1 MPGLNPFY
9 WLTCGFIV
17 AASLVMA
24 ALVGLGAFRGTR
36 FFVRHSRNA
45 YLIALPVGLTASAV
59 ACILTFWG
67 LLSLSDFD
75 SSTPVTRPEESDLV
89 GTWTFSAA
97 TLADMRTNGGYEITT
112 HSLNLRND
120 GTFEIVNIPDWWL
133 NFGHS
138 SHGFYSG
145 SGTWSV
151 VKDFQGHWVVEVRFT
166 SLPGYESGLLT
177 SLRIGQSK
185 ASYYIYDFIGDPDSG
200 HVMVFERL

>member
-17 AASLVMA
+17 AASL
-24 ALVGLGAFRGTR
+24 
-36 FFVRHSRNA
+36 
-45 YLIALPVGLTASAV
+45 
-59 ACILTFWG
+59 
-67 LLSLSDFD
+67 
-75 SSTPVTRPEESDLV
+75 
-89 GTWTFSAA
+89 
-97 TLADMRTNGGYEITT
+97 
-112 HSLNLRND
+112 
-120 GTFEIVNIPDWWL
+120 WWL

-166 SLPGYESGLLT
+166 SLPGYENGLLI